1 MYDHEL
7 TVKVWD
13 TGGPLETDRHYELV
27 LKMPQT
33 AVFSV
38 GGSVIDPTTFVFP
51 AETPLGFNAQVS
63 SAAWLLEY
71 DQNADFTL
79 ESETLILEDVDFLLD
94 KNQHLSVN
102 FTATS
107 PTENPNDEHIV
118 VLAIDGYP
126 TDLVLQAGTGETVG
140 ETIGKVYNYPNP
152 MQQSTRFVFE
162 SGLAGGSGTI
172 RVFSVAGR
180 PVVRIVFQFAGGGS
194 GVVDWD
200 GRDNAGDEMANG
212 TYLYR
217 VEIDTSEGL
226 VVSDMQRLVMMR

>member
-1 MYDHEL
+1 
-7 TVKVWD
+7 
-13 TGGPLETDRHYELV
+13 
-27 LKMPQT
+27 MPQT

-38 GGSVIDPTTFVFP
+38 GGSAIDPTTFVFP
-51 AETPLGFNAQVS
+51 AETPLRFNTQVT
-63 SAAWLLEY
+63 SAAWLLGY
-71 DQNADFTL
+71 DPNADFAL
-79 ESETLILEDVDFLLD
+79 ESETLILEDVDFLLG
-94 KNQHLSVN
+94 KNQHLAVD

-107 PTENPNDEHIV
+107 PTENPDDEHIV
-118 VLAIDGYP
+118 VLTIDGYP
-126 TDLVLQAGTGETVG
+126 TELVLQEGSGTSVSQA
-140 ETIGKVYNYPNP
+140 IGKVYNFPNP
-152 MQQSTRFVFE
+152 MQESTRFVFE

-180 PVVRIVFQFAGGGS
+180 PVVRIVFQFTGGGS